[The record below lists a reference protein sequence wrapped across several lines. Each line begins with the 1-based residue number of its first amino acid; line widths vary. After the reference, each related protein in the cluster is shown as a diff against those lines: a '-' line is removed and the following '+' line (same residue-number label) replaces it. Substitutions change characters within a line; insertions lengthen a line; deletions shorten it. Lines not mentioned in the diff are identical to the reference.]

1 MWNQLLLLTTAF
13 GLGYIFATRKAQPKA
28 EKPVNDSLAD
38 KATVGAFSA
47 QNKASTIV
55 IDECGS
61 GKKKSKKKNSRK
73 SAKIAP
79 AEQNS
84 TEPLLPAAAL
94 IEDTK
99 DSIVIS
105 EVEDNDGDDD
115 NNSISIETIGHKANE
130 VEDWESVG
138 QQGVPAKRREAKPI
152 PIHQSAWEELA
163 RDEDLDAEPEQSAS
177 AARVLRIGAATRPL
191 PPPPRARREYVP
203 PAPLTR
209 KQRQNQKKAEIMR
222 EERAVVAEIQEQR
235 LKQHQRS
242 LLDVRSREQWSK
254 VKRVEA
260 SKLPA
265 RSSSK
270 MPNSTA
276 SVVDGMLIW
285 D

>member
-1 MWNQLLLLTTAF
+1 MWNQVLLLTTAF

-28 EKPVNDSLAD
+28 EQPVNDNLAD
-38 KATVGAFSA
+38 KATMGAFPA
-47 QNKASTIV
+47 QNKGGAIV
-55 IDECGS
+55 IDEGGN
-61 GKKKSKKKNSRK
+61 GKKKSKKKK
-73 SAKIAP
+73 SKKSPKAAP
-79 AEQNS
+79 TEQDS
-84 TEPLLPAAAL
+84 TEPLLPAAAVV
-94 IEDTK
+94 EDTK
-99 DSIVIS
+99 GSVVIS
-105 EVEDNDGDDD
+105 EMEDNDDGD
-115 NNSISIETIGHKANE
+115 NNSISIETIAHKANE
-130 VEDWESVG
+130 VENWESVG

-177 AARVLRIGAATRPL
+177 AARVLRIGAAARLP

-222 EERAVVAEIQEQR
+222 EERAVAAEIQEQR

-265 RSSSK
+265 RPSSK
-270 MPNSTA
+270 TPNSTA